1 MTTQN
6 YGGVAFPTGNFE
18 YDRQNNVLPYQE
30 PGITLRQYAAI
41 KLRIPDSGSDWLD
54 AMIKK
59 SLRDGFAGQAMQ
71 GLLSE
76 SSVRASKEEFAT
88 VAYAMADAMLKA
100 REAQ

>member
-6 YGGVAFPTGNFE
+6 NGGPAFPVNSDNYAHPDSAGM
-18 YDRQNNVLPYQE
+18 
-30 PGITLRQYAAI
+30 TLRQYAAI

-59 SLRDGFAGQAMQ
+59 SLWDSFAGQAMQ